1 MWEVDLINV
10 YLQWILDLS
19 CRVQNLPR
27 IQAHHLFAFFFS
39 HNIMCSLIE
48 ILLIFMIALLSVH
61 HPALAVL
68 ALVAA
73 PVQGQAAAEVVAAVV
88 VDQVIVGPVAV
99 VVDQVAAVVVRI
111 SNYFLGNKYAVFDL
125 FTHLSRPIS
134 FLKKDLIIYY
144 PIS

>member
-1 MWEVDLINV
+1 
-10 YLQWILDLS
+10 
-19 CRVQNLPR
+19 
-27 IQAHHLFAFFFS
+27 
-39 HNIMCSLIE
+39 
-48 ILLIFMIALLSVH
+48 MIVLLSVH

-111 SNYFLGNKYAVFDL
+111 SNYFLGNKYAQCLTYSHTLVE
-125 FTHLSRPIS
+125 LSH
-134 FLKKDLIIYY
+134 F
-144 PIS
+144 

>member
-1 MWEVDLINV
+1 
-10 YLQWILDLS
+10 
-19 CRVQNLPR
+19 
-27 IQAHHLFAFFFS
+27 
-39 HNIMCSLIE
+39 
-48 ILLIFMIALLSVH
+48 MIALLSVH

-111 SNYFLGNKYAVFDL
+111 SNYFLGKKYAVSDL

>member
-1 MWEVDLINV
+1 
-10 YLQWILDLS
+10 
-19 CRVQNLPR
+19 
-27 IQAHHLFAFFFS
+27 
-39 HNIMCSLIE
+39 MCSLIE
-48 ILLIFMIALLSVH
+48 ILLIFMIVLLSVH

>member
-1 MWEVDLINV
+1 
-10 YLQWILDLS
+10 
-19 CRVQNLPR
+19 
-27 IQAHHLFAFFFS
+27 
-39 HNIMCSLIE
+39 
-48 ILLIFMIALLSVH
+48 MIVLLSVH

-111 SNYFLGNKYAVFDL
+111 SNYFLGNKYAVFGL
-125 FTHLSRPIS
+125 FTHLSKPIS

>member
-1 MWEVDLINV
+1 
-10 YLQWILDLS
+10 
-19 CRVQNLPR
+19 
-27 IQAHHLFAFFFS
+27 
-39 HNIMCSLIE
+39 
-48 ILLIFMIALLSVH
+48 MIVLLSVH

-125 FTHLSRPIS
+125 STHLSRPIS